1 MKFLSCTQPFATL
14 MAIRAKKIETRSW
27 HTAYRGPLGVHAA
40 KGFPAWAMALCYE
53 EPFKSALR
61 NVGILS
67 PEDLPRGVLLAKGI
81 LDDCQYIG
89 RLMGVYAFEVG
100 EPELSFGDYTP
111 GRYAW
116 LLDGMEPLPEPIPY
130 KGSLGLFEVT
140 L

>member
-1 MKFLSCTQPFATL
+1 MKFLSVTQPFASL
-14 MAIRAKKIETRSW
+14 ISLRLKKNETRSW
-27 HTAYRGPLGVHAA
+27 YTSYRGPLGIHAA
-40 KGFPAWAMALCYE
+40 KGFPRWAIELCFT
-53 EPFKSALR
+53 EPFASALR
-61 NVGILS
+61 QAGIRT
-67 PEDLPRGVLLAKGI
+67 PGDLPRGVLLAKGI

-89 RLMGVYAFEVG
+89 RLMGVYAFKIG